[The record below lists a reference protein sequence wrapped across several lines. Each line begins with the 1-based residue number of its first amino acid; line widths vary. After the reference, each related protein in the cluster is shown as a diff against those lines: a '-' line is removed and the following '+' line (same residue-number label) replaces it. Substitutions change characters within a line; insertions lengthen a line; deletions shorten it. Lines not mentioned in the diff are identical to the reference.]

1 MSSGTPFRVH
11 SLLGHTVSSLRGFL
25 SLEMRHGTSR
35 PGFVAFVAPPAPR
48 VAPTFPK
55 GPGEKKT
62 THSAVSARH
71 WAAAIFRVSRSR
83 RHGCFQIKLA
93 QHSTLGLRLV
103 GNQRE
108 KGLQTRSSFAVLL
121 LVYQEVTGCAR
132 TS

>member
-1 MSSGTPFRVH
+1 
-11 SLLGHTVSSLRGFL
+11 
-25 SLEMRHGTSR
+25 MRHGTSR
-35 PGFVAFVAPPAPR
+35 PGFVAFVAPLLLVWRPPSQKAPA
-48 VAPTFPK
+48 
-55 GPGEKKT
+55 KKT

-103 GNQRE
+103 GNQRK

-121 LVYQEVTGCAR
+121 LVRQEVTGCAS